1 MLQLCGRQRA
11 QGVAVELV
19 GRSQGQAVDKPDRTR
34 VLIGGRIF
42 KCENLQRAL
51 IEAAAFA
58 FHYERHRLGALDFIV
73 DRYDAGLDQP
83 SAAYDLTGALMLA
96 ASRLPQLL
104 TQITRYL
111 DQALAAG
118 C

>member
-42 KCENLQRAL
+42 KCENLQRVL

-58 FHYERHRLGALDFIV
+58 FHYERHGLGALDFIV
-73 DRYDAGLDQP
+73 DRYDAGLDDVGMGFQHLL
-83 SAAYDLTGALMLA
+83 DLLGKIF
-96 ASRLPQLL
+96 SPPL
-104 TQITRYL
+104 TNMSSVRPTKK
-111 DQALAAG
+111 
-118 C
+118 